1 MSDDSDRFNPL
12 NKAIV
17 DLFFC
22 MHDAN
27 SKVIDQI
34 NNQLNELINDIKN
47 ENERLRHAHIEIE
60 NIRFEDTKLYHLLQK
75 KKPNYKFRFCYIKE
89 ITKRVAESLGM
100 KVPRES
106 QRKSVKFYNWVNQNW
121 EKLEKKFEEVQF
133 PNEEEEEE
141 ENED

>member
-89 ITKRVAESLGM
+89 ITKRVADSLGM

>member
-60 NIRFEDTKLYHLLQK
+60 NIRFEDTKLCHLLQK